1 MKLEINNM
9 NDNRPKFIDKN
20 GEEISRLDIYFN
32 GVGKCTF
39 EFFLTWTFYLNF

>member
-1 MKLEINNM
+1 M

-39 EFFLTWTFYLNF
+39 EFFLPQTFKLNFKSTKY